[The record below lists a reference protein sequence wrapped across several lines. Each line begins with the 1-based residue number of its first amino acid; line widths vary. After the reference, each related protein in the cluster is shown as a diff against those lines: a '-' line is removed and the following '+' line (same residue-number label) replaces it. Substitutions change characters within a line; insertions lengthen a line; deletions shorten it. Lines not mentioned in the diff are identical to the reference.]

1 MATKKSTG
9 AKPQKQKLKSYTF
22 NTEQLKE
29 LEMRLKGKIIFEAYE
44 VVMDAS
50 MLVWR
55 DSYGFGAGR
64 LGRYCKKSLE
74 MLKDIEARRLDFD
87 DCKDTIHKETG
98 VEVDFRRSEKRI
110 I

>member
-1 MATKKSTG
+1 MARTKVKK
-9 AKPQKQKLKSYTF
+9 AKVKARAPAYTF

-29 LEMRLKGKIIFEAYE
+29 LEMRLKGNIIFEAYE
-44 VVMDAS
+44 VVMYAS
-50 MLVWR
+50 MLILR
-55 DSYGFGAGR
+55 DTYGFGAGR
-64 LGRYCKKSLE
+64 LERYCKKSLE
-74 MLKDIEARRLDFD
+74 MLKDIEAGRLDFD

>member
-1 MATKKSTG
+1 MVAKRNTKKR
-9 AKPQKQKLKSYTF
+9 KPKSYTF

-44 VVMDAS
+44 VVMYAS
-50 MLVWR
+50 MLVLR
-55 DSYGFGAGR
+55 DTYGFGTGR
-64 LGRYCKKSLE
+64 LERYCKKSLE
-74 MLKDIEARRLDFD
+74 MLKDIECGYLDFD
-87 DCKDTIHKETG
+87 DCKETVHKETG